1 MKTSTCLIPA
11 ERYACNPVPSSFLKE
26 SERRLGLRL
35 TTVCVMPPSSLQ
47 TLEVLCVSAGS
58 IPAEEEEEG
67 LRQSRLQA
75 VERVSKATVLGT
87 LLLPLLAVVSNSV
100 SCTLQMANTL
110 QRRFTSLAQL
120 AAQVCLVL

>member
-1 MKTSTCLIPA
+1 M
-11 ERYACNPVPSSFLKE
+11 
-26 SERRLGLRL
+26 
-35 TTVCVMPPSSLQ
+35 
-47 TLEVLCVSAGS
+47 EVLCVSAGS